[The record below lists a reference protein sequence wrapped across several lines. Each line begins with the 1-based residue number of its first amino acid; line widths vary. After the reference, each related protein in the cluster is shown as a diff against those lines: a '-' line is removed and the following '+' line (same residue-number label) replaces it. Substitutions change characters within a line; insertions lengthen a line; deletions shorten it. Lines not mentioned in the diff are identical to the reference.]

1 MLAEEVEVQVLAEE
15 TEEMATEEVEAQIL
29 ASSLHALRTLY
40 VSTTATITFFS
51 CFGASYHILKLY

>member
-1 MLAEEVEVQVLAEE
+1 MLAEEVEEVEVQVLAEE

-29 ASSLHALRTLY
+29 VSSLHALRTLY
-40 VSTTATITFFS
+40 VSTTAT